1 MSFINNWL
9 RSDIK
14 AINAYHVPP
23 ANNMIKLDAME
34 SPFAL
39 PDELVGQY
47 LAYLADSELNRYPS
61 PGADDLNQTLRGLMD
76 IPEEF
81 GVLLGNGSDELI
93 QLLALACET
102 NDTILSVEPS
112 FVMYDMI
119 AKFTRLNYK
128 GVALTQDY
136 QLDLAL
142 MLKEVQTHNPKLI
155 FIAYPNNPTGNTFD
169 RKSIEEII
177 SSTDAMVVLDEAY
190 YAYAGDSF
198 LMDIAKYP
206 NLVVLRTVSKI
217 GFAGLRLG
225 LLIGS
230 KQTVAELDKLR
241 LPYNIN
247 TLTQV
252 SANFLLKEKSEIE
265 KNAKIIIEQRQVLLD
280 ELNSV
285 SGLIVYPSQAN
296 FILLKAPKAQAL
308 FDYLKD
314 NGVLIKNLSSAPKL
328 TDCLRVTV
336 GDDFQNQQFIRIVKK
351 FYALDSQGDAND

>member
-1 MSFINNWL
+1 MSFIKNWL

-14 AINAYHVPP
+14 AISAYHVPP
-23 ANNMIKLDAME
+23 SGNMVKLDAME

-39 PDELVGQY
+39 PDDLIGQY
-47 LAYLADSELNRYPS
+47 LAYLADSELNRYPN
-61 PGADDLNQTLRGLMD
+61 PGANELNQTLRQLMN

-119 AKFTRLNYK
+119 AKFTRLDYK
-128 GVALTQDY
+128 GVALTKDY

-142 MLKEVQTHNPKLI
+142 MLQAIKEHNPKLI

-169 RKSIEEII
+169 RKAIEVII
-177 SSTDAMVVLDEAY
+177 QSTDAMVVLDEAY

-198 LMDIAKYP
+198 INDIAKYP
-206 NLVVLRTVSKI
+206 NLIVLRTVSKI

-225 LLIGS
+225 LLVGAEE
-230 KQTVAELDKLR
+230 TVAELDKLR

-252 SANFLLKEKSEIE
+252 SANFLLKEEEEIN
-265 KNAKIIIEQRQVLLD
+265 KNADIIINQRQVLLRALK
-280 ELNSV
+280 EI
-285 SGLIVYPSQAN
+285 SGLTVYPSQAN
-296 FILLKAPKAQAL
+296 FILFKAPRAQML
-308 FDYLKD
+308 FDYLKE

-336 GDDFQNQQFIRIVKK
+336 GDSDQNQLFMQIVRQ
-351 FYALDSQGDAND
+351 FYALQVGVNG